1 MYKPLKFKIMKSTK
15 FLFAVTILMTSL
27 FSNVSAQNEKNDK
40 SNITKFE
47 QVQVSYDMKDMVTV
61 EYSDALTQNPW
72 KMKVRVYE
80 ESGKLLYSSVSR
92 KKGNA
97 RVGYDISKFPAGNF
111 TFELYKNRQLIYSKV
126 IVKQASNEIENSVS
140 VQNMKNE
147 SNFGKFQQAQISY
160 DMKDLVTVEYSD
172 ALSQSPWKMKVRV
185 YEESGK
191 LLYSSVSR
199 KKGNA
204 TVGYDISQFPAGNY
218 TFELYKNRE
227 SVYSK
232 DIVKQ
237 ASIVI
242 ANIESDLNGHEDSSN
257 LLLSKN

>member
-97 RVGYDISKFPAGNF
+97 
-111 TFELYKNRQLIYSKV
+111 
-126 IVKQASNEIENSVS
+126 
-140 VQNMKNE
+140 
-147 SNFGKFQQAQISY
+147 
-160 DMKDLVTVEYSD
+160 
-172 ALSQSPWKMKVRV
+172 
-185 YEESGK
+185 
-191 LLYSSVSR
+191 
-199 KKGNA
+199 

>member
-1 MYKPLKFKIMKSTK
+1 MKSRK

-47 QVQVSYDMKDMVTV
+47 QVQISYDMMDTVTV
-61 EYSDALTQNPW
+61 EYSDALTQSPWKMKVRVYEESGKLLYSSVSSKKGNARVGYDISQFPAGNFTFELYKNRELVYSKVIVKQASNTISNSVSVQNMKDKSNIEKFQQAQISYDMMDTVTVEYSDALTQSPW

-97 RVGYDISKFPAGNF
+97 RVGYDIS
-111 TFELYKNRQLIYSKV
+111 
-126 IVKQASNEIENSVS
+126 
-140 VQNMKNE
+140 
-147 SNFGKFQQAQISY
+147 
-160 DMKDLVTVEYSD
+160 
-172 ALSQSPWKMKVRV
+172 
-185 YEESGK
+185 
-191 LLYSSVSR
+191 
-199 KKGNA
+199 
-204 TVGYDISQFPAGNY
+204 QFPAGNY

-232 DIVKQ
+232 VIVKQ
-237 ASIVI
+237 ESGAI
-242 ANIESDLNGHEDSSN
+242 ANIESNLNGHEGSSN
-257 LLLSKN
+257 LLLSIN